1 MKMHSIKDVAKMLSV
16 STKTVYRLINQGKL
30 AMVKIGRST
39 RIDEAELD
47 NFLLSL
53 RREWR

>member
-1 MKMHSIKDVAKMLSV
+1 MNMYSIKDVAKMLSV

>member
-1 MKMHSIKDVAKMLSV
+1 MNMYSIKDVAKMLSV

-39 RIDEAELD
+39 RIDEVELD

>member
-1 MKMHSIKDVAKMLSV
+1 MHSIKDVAKMLSV